1 LKSYEDHVSAYEIVR
16 AAILLVGMSTI
27 LVGIH
32 SILVRAA
39 ILLVGMPTIL
49 VGIATILVGIAT
61 VMVRGLTL
69 IVGVANYY
77 GSYTDCIVCQESRCP
92 CFR

>member
-1 LKSYEDHVSAYEIVR
+1 MKSYEDHVSAYEIVR
-16 AAILLVGMSTI
+16 AAILLVS
-27 LVGIH
+27 IH

-39 ILLVGMPTIL
+39 ILLVGMSTIL